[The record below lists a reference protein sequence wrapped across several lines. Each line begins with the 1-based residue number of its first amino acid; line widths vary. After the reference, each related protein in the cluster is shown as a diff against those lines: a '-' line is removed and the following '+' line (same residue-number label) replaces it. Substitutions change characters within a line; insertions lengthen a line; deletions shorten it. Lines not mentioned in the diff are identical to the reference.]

1 MEIDIAKQIGAV
13 AREVA
18 SRDYEGKPAR
28 VVVASQTYSTTAEDL
43 FEAITTAERIPRWFM
58 PITGDLRLGGRYQL
72 QGNAGGEILIC
83 EPPTHLR
90 VTWEYG
96 GETSWL
102 EVWIEA
108 VSPKSARLTLEHV
121 AYVSDERWNQ
131 FGPGA
136 VGAGW
141 DLALVGLTLHIET
154 GAPKIT
160 EAGMAWMMS
169 DEGKSF
175 VGQSSEA
182 WCRASIAAGTDPAA
196 AKAAADRT
204 TAAYTGT

>member
-108 VSPKSARLTLEHV
+108 VSPKSARLTLEHGRLRERRTLEP
-121 AYVSDERWNQ
+121 VSGRARSAPDGILPWSASRCTSRRARRRLPRQAW
-131 FGPGA
+131 PG
-136 VGAGW
+136 
-141 DLALVGLTLHIET
+141 
-154 GAPKIT
+154 
-160 EAGMAWMMS
+160 
-169 DEGKSF
+169 
-175 VGQSSEA
+175 
-182 WCRASIAAGTDPAA
+182 
-196 AKAAADRT
+196 
-204 TAAYTGT
+204 